1 MALEESIKRERDPV
15 QQIRER
21 MVKEA
26 DVYNRSVIGEKR
38 EKERTEKFLDE
49 RVQKEFEERERRKI
63 EEENKMS
70 QAEKDQ
76 LIKYRMELRKQK

>member
-1 MALEESIKRERDPV
+1 
-15 QQIRER
+15 

-26 DVYNRSVIGEKR
+26 DMYNRSVIGDKR

-49 RVQKEFEERERRKI
+49 RIKNEFEERERKKI

-76 LIKYRMELRKQK
+76 LFKYRMELRKQK